1 MKTRNIF
8 LLLFHIVFVLI
19 FIVVGLYLP
28 IPNLNETWLSTFY
41 GSVFKGLSALLGIL
55 FASFLFFRSTIDKII
70 YSKSYG
76 AEWTL
81 IILTEIGLSLLASI
95 VGLWLIP
102 YIKSWL
108 PRFQLEPTF
117 VLLGLTILTIVDI
130 IIFISYSLGLDVGN
144 YHTINNKQNSDEM
157 SF

>member
-8 LLLFHIVFVLI
+8 LFFRIGFILM

-28 IPNLNETWLSTFY
+28 IPSLNETWLSTFY
-41 GSVFKGLSALLGIL
+41 SSVFKGLSALLGIL
-55 FASFLFFRSTIDKII
+55 FASFIFFRSTIDKML

-76 AEWTL
+76 AEWPL

-95 VGLWLIP
+95 LGLWLIP

-108 PRFQLEPTF
+108 PRVQLEPTF
-117 VLLGLTILTIVDI
+117 VLLGLTILTIVDV

-144 YHTINNKQNSDEM
+144 YHANNRQIDDEM
-157 SF
+157 TS